1 MGLEMTDLKKKT
13 RQQLIPTESREWYR
27 TIAEDIP
34 ALVTRISPDYRITFA
49 NYAYCAF
56 MGVSVEKVIGSDLSK
71 FVPAENYQKVID
83 HLTALN
89 PLRPTATHEHTNTA
103 FDGSER
109 WIKWTNRA
117 LFDHEEKLVEYL
129 CIGEDITDYK
139 QAFKKL
145 KDSEA
150 QKSSIIEASP
160 DLIICHDSE
169 GHYLDILS
177 SSEDL
182 LYLPRNELLGRKMRD
197 LLPADLADKIGL
209 AIQNALAT
217 GELQNM
223 EYTLKT
229 PSGKHSF
236 ESRIKSS
243 SKNEVIC
250 FIRDVTEQK
259 QIEKKMRESEE
270 RYREILA
277 SIEEGYYEV
286 DLAGNIMFF
295 NDALPRMI
303 GFSREEFMGMS
314 YKKLYK
320 DPDTV
325 FQTFHRVFLTGCP
338 EIGFTLDIVKK
349 NGDIAYGELSI
360 SLITDKN
367 GQKIGFRGLARDITE
382 RVKFEQKLKF
392 LSMHDQL
399 TGLYN
404 RAFFEEEL
412 SRLSQSREY
421 PITLITT
428 DLDDLKLINDS
439 LGHEAGDRSLKAA
452 ADILKQSVRGVD
464 ILARVGGDEFAVI
477 LANTSA
483 PEGEIIAARIR
494 EKIDLYNSRHTE
506 MPLGLSI
513 GLAVAPG
520 PEKPLHEVFHHADDL
535 MYRDKLYRSTRA
547 RNKSV
552 QALLAALD
560 ERDYITQ
567 GHAQRLESLCRRMG
581 EEVKLS
587 SSQLADLALL
597 AQVHDLGKVGIPDN
611 ILFKEGPLT
620 AEEWEVMRLHPEKGY
635 RIAITS
641 PDLAEVADLILRHH
655 EKWDGSGYPIKLK
668 GEDIPIECRILA
680 IVDAFDAM
688 TNDRPYSKAKSREAA
703 IEEIKNSAGTHFDPG
718 LIDIFL
724 SLV

>member
-1 MGLEMTDLKKKT
+1 MTDSNQKI
-13 RQQLIPTESREWYR
+13 RPQMMVTESWEWYR

-34 ALVTRISPDYRITFA
+34 ALVTRISPDYQITFA

-56 MGVSVEKVIGSDLSK
+56 MGVSVSTIIGSKLSA
-71 FVPAENYQKVID
+71 FVPADSYQKVID
-83 HLTALN
+83 HLAALN
-89 PLRPTATHEHTNTA
+89 PIRPIATHEHTNTA
-103 FDGSER
+103 FDGSAR

-117 LFDHEEKLVEYL
+117 LFNNVGEVVEYL

-150 QKSSIIEASP
+150 QKSSIIAASP
-160 DLIICHDSE
+160 DLVICHDRE
-169 GHYLDILS
+169 GNYLDILS
-177 SSEDL
+177 SSEEL
-182 LYLPRNELLGRKMRD
+182 LYLPRKELLGKKMSD
-197 LLPADLADKIGL
+197 VLPTDLAEKIGK
-209 AIQNALAT
+209 AIHDALAT
-217 GELQNM
+217 GKLQTM

-229 PSGKHSF
+229 PSGNHSF

-243 SKNEVIC
+243 GENEVIC

-259 QIEKKMRESEE
+259 RTEKKLRESEE
-270 RYREILA
+270 RYRQILS

-295 NDALPRMI
+295 NDALPKMI
-303 GFSREEFMGMS
+303 GYTREEFMGMS
-314 YKKLYK
+314 YKQLYK

-325 FQTFHRVFLTGCP
+325 FQTFHRVFLSGHP
-338 EIGFTLDIVKK
+338 ETDFTLDMVKK
-349 NGDIAYGELSI
+349 NGEVAYGELSI
-360 SLITDKN
+360 SLITDKS
-367 GQKIGFRGLARDITE
+367 GYKIGFRGLARDITE
-382 RVKFEQKLKF
+382 RVKFEKKLKY

-428 DLDDLKLINDS
+428 DLDDLKLVNDS
-439 LGHEAGDRSLKAA
+439 LGHDAGDRSLKAA
-452 ADILKQSVRGVD
+452 AEILKQSVRGVD

-477 LANTSA
+477 LANTST
-483 PEGEIIAARIR
+483 PEGEKIAARIR
-494 EKIDLYNSRHTE
+494 EKIDLYNSNHSD

-513 GLAVAPG
+513 GLATAPS
-520 PEKPLHEVFHHADDL
+520 PEKSLHEVYHLADDL
-535 MYRDKLYRSTRA
+535 MYRDKLYRSTKA

-567 GHAQRLESLCRRMG
+567 GHAKRLESLCRRMG
-581 EEVKLS
+581 EAVTLS

-597 AQVHDLGKVGIPDN
+597 AQVHDLGKVGIPDK
-611 ILFKEGPLT
+611 ILFKKGPLT
-620 AEEWEVMRLHPEKGY
+620 DEEWKIMHLHPEKGY

-641 PDLAEVADLILRHH
+641 PDLADVADLILRHH
-655 EKWDGSGYPIKLK
+655 EKFDGSGYPLKLK

-688 TNDRPYSKAKSREAA
+688 TNDRPYSKAKSKEEA
-703 IEEIKNSAGTHFDPG
+703 IEEIKNSAGTHFDPR
-718 LIDIFL
+718 LVEIFL
-724 SLV
+724 SLG

>member
-1 MGLEMTDLKKKT
+1 MTDSNQKI
-13 RQQLIPTESREWYR
+13 RPQMMVTESWEWYR

-34 ALVTRISPDYRITFA
+34 ALVTRISPDYQITFA

-56 MGVSVEKVIGSDLSK
+56 MGVSVSTIIGSKLSA
-71 FVPAENYQKVID
+71 FVPADSYQKVID
-83 HLTALN
+83 HLAALN
-89 PLRPTATHEHTNTA
+89 PIRPIATHEHTNTA
-103 FDGSER
+103 FDGSAR

-117 LFDHEEKLVEYL
+117 LFNNVGEVVEYL

-150 QKSSIIEASP
+150 QKSSIIAASP
-160 DLIICHDSE
+160 DLVICHDRE
-169 GHYLDILS
+169 GNYLDILS
-177 SSEDL
+177 SSEEL
-182 LYLPRNELLGRKMRD
+182 LYLPRKELLGKKMSD
-197 LLPADLADKIGL
+197 VLPTDLAEKIGK
-209 AIQNALAT
+209 AIHDALAT
-217 GELQNM
+217 GKLQTM

-229 PSGKHSF
+229 PSGNHSF

-243 SKNEVIC
+243 GENEVIC

-259 QIEKKMRESEE
+259 RTEKKLRESEE
-270 RYREILA
+270 RYRQILS

-295 NDALPRMI
+295 NDALPKMI
-303 GFSREEFMGMS
+303 GYTREEFMGMS
-314 YKKLYK
+314 YKQLYK

-325 FQTFHRVFLTGCP
+325 FQTFHRVFLSGHP
-338 EIGFTLDIVKK
+338 ETDFTLDMVKK
-349 NGDIAYGELSI
+349 NGEVAYGELSI
-360 SLITDKN
+360 SLITDKS
-367 GQKIGFRGLARDITE
+367 GYKIGFRGLARDITE
-382 RVKFEQKLKF
+382 RVKFEKKLKY

-428 DLDDLKLINDS
+428 DLDDLKLVNDS
-439 LGHEAGDRSLKAA
+439 LGHDAGDRSLKAA
-452 ADILKQSVRGVD
+452 AEILKQSVRGVD

-477 LANTSA
+477 LANTSI
-483 PEGEIIAARIR
+483 PEGEKIAARIR
-494 EKIDLYNSRHTE
+494 EKIDLYNSNHSD

-513 GLAVAPG
+513 GLATAPS
-520 PEKPLHEVFHHADDL
+520 PEKSLHEVYHLADDL
-535 MYRDKLYRSTRA
+535 MYRDKLYRSTKA

-567 GHAQRLESLCRRMG
+567 GHAKRLESLCRRMG
-581 EEVKLS
+581 EAVMLS

-597 AQVHDLGKVGIPDN
+597 AQVHDLGKVGIPDK
-611 ILFKEGPLT
+611 ILFKKGPLT
-620 AEEWEVMRLHPEKGY
+620 DEEWKIMHLHPEKGY

-641 PDLAEVADLILRHH
+641 PDLADVADLILRHH
-655 EKWDGSGYPIKLK
+655 EKFDGSGYPLKLK

-688 TNDRPYSKAKSREAA
+688 TNDRPYSKAKSKEEA
-703 IEEIKNSAGTHFDPG
+703 IEEIKNSAGTHFDPR
-718 LIDIFL
+718 LVEIFL
-724 SLV
+724 SLG